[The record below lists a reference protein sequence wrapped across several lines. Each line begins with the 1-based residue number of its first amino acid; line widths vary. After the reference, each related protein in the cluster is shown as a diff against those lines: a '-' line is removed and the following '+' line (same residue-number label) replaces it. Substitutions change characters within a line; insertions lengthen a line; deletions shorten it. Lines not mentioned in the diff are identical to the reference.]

1 MRTQSDS
8 NKMKKNSISN
18 ETLTSNEESYTY
30 SVILG
35 KRSSDNDEDSSLDQ
49 STSNNRDHDNN

>member
-30 SVILG
+30 SAILG
-35 KRSSDNDEDSSLDQ
+35 KRSSDNNEDSSLDQ

>member
-18 ETLTSNEESYTY
+18 DTLTSNEDSDTY
-30 SVILG
+30 SAILG
-35 KRSSDNDEDSSLDQ
+35 KRSSANNDDSSLDQ
-49 STSNNRDHDNN
+49 STSNNRNHDNN